1 MIEVK
6 EIIKSYNKKEVLN
19 VPELQI
25 NQGEVIGVVGNNGA
39 GKSTLFK
46 LMLDLIASDQGYI
59 TINNIGV
66 TQSEEWKNITGAYL
80 DNNFLLDFLNAKEY
94 FHFIGSCA
102 NLEKETVEERIEV
115 FKSYLGI
122 ENFDEN
128 KYIKDF
134 SSGNKQKAGIIG
146 SLIHHPSLLIL
157 DEPFNFLDPSSQEK
171 TKSLLKSFNKE
182 YNTTILLSSHN
193 LEHTLHICTRVLLLE
208 NGHIIKDLTGDS
220 NFLYQ
225 EISNYFKND
234 TTYDEA

>member
-80 DNNFLLDFLNAKEY
+80 DNNFLLDFL
-94 FHFIGSCA
+94 S
-102 NLEKETVEERIEV
+102 
-115 FKSYLGI
+115 KSTA
-122 ENFDEN
+122 
-128 KYIKDF
+128 
-134 SSGNKQKAGIIG
+134 S
-146 SLIHHPSLLIL
+146 
-157 DEPFNFLDPSSQEK
+157 
-171 TKSLLKSFNKE
+171 
-182 YNTTILLSSHN
+182 
-193 LEHTLHICTRVLLLE
+193 V
-208 NGHIIKDLTGDS
+208 
-220 NFLYQ
+220 
-225 EISNYFKND
+225 
-234 TTYDEA
+234 